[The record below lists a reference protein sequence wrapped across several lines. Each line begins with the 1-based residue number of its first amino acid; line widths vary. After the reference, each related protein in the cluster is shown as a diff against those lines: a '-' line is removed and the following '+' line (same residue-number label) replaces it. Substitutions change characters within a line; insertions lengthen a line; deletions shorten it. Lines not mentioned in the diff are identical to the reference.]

1 MIFHIVPRVVALYP
15 CEEVLRPTRRDGAEI
30 RGIDMQDGE
39 VALGL
44 EWADDAVG
52 RDVLMDHG
60 TAAVVSAFACK
71 GLMS

>member
-1 MIFHIVPRVVALYP
+1 
-15 CEEVLRPTRRDGAEI
+15 
-30 RGIDMQDGE
+30 MQRGE

-52 RDVLMDHG
+52 HDVLMDHG
-60 TAAVVSAFACK
+60 TAAIVSAFACK